1 MLLAIKDYISLAQMA
16 HPIEPVTRQRDDK
29 AQLAYGSRFWSLMSE
44 ELRSVCVRQLETASR
59 WSRPGEGRGGALHLA
74 VSI

>member
-1 MLLAIKDYISLAQMA
+1 MA

-44 ELRSVCVRQLETASR
+44 ELRSVCVRQLETASKLVPAR
-59 WSRPGEGRGGALHLA
+59 
-74 VSI
+74 

>member
-1 MLLAIKDYISLAQMA
+1 MA

-44 ELRSVCVRQLETASR
+44 ELRSVCMRQPETASR
-59 WSRPGEGRGGALHLA
+59 WSRPDGERGDTLHL
-74 VSI
+74 VENR